1 MSDLDKAIRD
11 HLARVIDETMER
23 RNGLTSILP
32 GTEMSRVLS
41 AVQKLIDDHKPIGIY
56 EECGHSHRGDEP
68 GVREFDDV
76 GLVCADGL
84 MYEVCASCCDW
95 NPLSGQTEHCVT
107 THDHHHGGVHCMV
120 IYSVSESLG
129 VSGEDRSE
137 PTPAPD
143 AMPEARWKSGDRVD
157 RPAWGWRGTVKDVA
171 PERNRYLVCWD
182 HLLDELLS
190 EGASWCTGEELTE
203 VVTLEGTP

>member
-1 MSDLDKAIRD
+1 MSDLDTATRAQ
-11 HLARVIDETMER
+11 LARMVDETMER

-32 GTEMSRVLS
+32 GTGMSRVIS

-56 EECGHSHRGDEP
+56 EECGHFHRGDEP

-107 THDHHHGGVHCMV
+107 EHDHHHGGVHCMV
-120 IYSVSESLG
+120 VYSISESLG

-137 PTPAPD
+137 PTPEPREPRVWRHGVHTGIDVDVNDVAGTTTGRRWQR
-143 AMPEARWKSGDRVD
+143 MPGKQFVWTSSGC
-157 RPAWGWRGTVKDVA
+157 AYSTGTVLYV
-171 PERNRYLVCWD
+171 ENEV
-182 HLLDELLS
+182 S
-190 EGASWCTGEELTE
+190 E
-203 VVTLEGTP
+203 VVTPEGTS